1 VADEITELC
10 GYIYAATYQLLVKIR
25 EFDQNQLWAG
35 VGVCSCAHWLNFRCG
50 IGMNAA
56 REKVRVANALGDL
69 PLISAAF
76 AKGEI
81 SYSKV
86 RAMTRIATPENEDSL
101 LLWAKHCTASQIE
114 SLSSKYRKAVR
125 QQEME
130 SANEQYVE
138 RKLSYFYDD
147 DGSLVIKGRFPAEQG
162 AMIVKALQMAI
173 DRAEADT
180 ADVSAETP
188 GLDVTEES
196 WEPIAAKRADA
207 LMEMAE
213 SYLANGPKGSSSAD
227 RYQVMLHVSAE
238 TLVGASEAHDS
249 SEQEISAE
257 TSPSP
262 AEERSHIEDGPHVSA
277 ETSRR
282 ICCDAA
288 ISPITTG
295 KNGAPLNI
303 GRKSRTIP
311 PAMRRAL
318 RTRDQGCSFPG
329 CTHQHFIDG
338 HHIEHWSDGGE
349 TSLDNLVL
357 LCRHHH
363 RLVHEGGFGCEKDVN
378 GELVFSDQRG
388 KPLGCSRTVTAIRT
402 TPAAQRR
409 IRERLENLHIDAQ
422 TCVSRWYGEQMD
434 YSIATGHLWRR
445 DFPED

>member
-1 VADEITELC
+1 MRPA
-10 GYIYAATYQLLVKIR
+10 
-25 EFDQNQLWAG
+25 
-35 VGVCSCAHWLNFRCG
+35 S
-50 IGMNAA
+50 

-86 RAMTRIATPENEDSL
+86 RAMTRIATPVNEDSL
-101 LLWAKHCTASQIE
+101 LLWAQHCTASQIE

-125 QQEME
+125 QQETE
-130 SANEQYVE
+130 AANEQYVE
-138 RKLSYFYDD
+138 RKLKFYYDD
-147 DGSLVIKGRFPAEQG
+147 DGSLMFKGRFPAEQG
-162 AMIVKALQMAI
+162 AMIVKALQMAV

-238 TLVGASEAHDS
+238 TLKANTAPVGADPGPRQNNGRASGGAPTDGGAFSYLEN
-249 SEQEISAE
+249 
-257 TSPSP
+257 
-262 AEERSHIEDGPHVSA
+262 GPHVSA

-282 ICCDAA
+282 ICCDAG
-288 ISPITTG
+288 ISPISIDV
-295 KNGAPLNI
+295 NGEPLNI
-303 GRKSRTIP
+303 GRKTRVIP

-318 RTRDQGCSFPG
+318 RTRDRGCRFPG
-329 CTHQHFIDG
+329 CTHQYFIDG
-338 HHIEHWSDGGE
+338 HHIKHWSDGGE
-349 TSLDNLVL
+349 TSLDNLIL

-363 RLVHEGGFGCEKDVN
+363 RLVHEGGFGCEKDEI
-378 GELVFSDQRG
+378 GKLVFSDPRG
-388 KPLGCSRTVTAIRT
+388 KPLGCSGTVTRLRPSPT
-402 TPAAQRR
+402 AQQR
-409 IRERLENLHIDAQ
+409 IRERLEDLQIDAQ
-422 TCVSRWYGEQMD
+422 TCVSRWYGEQID
-434 YSIATGHLWRR
+434 YSIASGHLWRR